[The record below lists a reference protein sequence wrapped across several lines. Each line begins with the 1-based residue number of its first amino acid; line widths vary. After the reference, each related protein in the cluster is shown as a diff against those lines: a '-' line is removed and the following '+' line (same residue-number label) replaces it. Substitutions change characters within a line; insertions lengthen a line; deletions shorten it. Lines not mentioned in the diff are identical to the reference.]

1 MVKMVQGDDVP
12 LHHYAA
18 TLRCPRSEN
27 LMYDTVKAGYCT
39 CIIMY
44 VQYAG
49 DLLAGRG
56 AGGGPRNLL

>member
-12 LHHYAA
+12 LHHYPA
-18 TLRCPRSEN
+18 TLRYPRSEN
-27 LMYDTVKAGYCT
+27 LRYAT
-39 CIIMY
+39 CM
-44 VQYAG
+44 YAG

>member
-27 LMYDTVKAGYCT
+27 LMY
-39 CIIMY
+39 
-44 VQYAG
+44 AG

-56 AGGGPRNLL
+56 RVGARGTSIP